1 MQKTLFNIS
10 KNWYN
15 IYGDSMNKTKIISQ
29 INQSNGSEESIKNLM
44 MNGIDLFLMNL
55 NIVNQDFCTET
66 MSIINKLNSE
76 LKKNVG
82 TILELKNNK
91 VHVNKILGGSACLKE
106 NDKIRIYMNH
116 IIGDE
121 TKLSVDYS
129 EIINEIKYDS
139 ILKLSNGNVELEVLD
154 KNEGFILCLVKKGG
168 IVYEFSE
175 INIPNI
181 RLERKFLT
189 KYNKDM
195 IKFASEIGIDYI
207 VLNSVS
213 GQEDVLEINDL
224 LINLG
229 NNHLGILTKINNKFA
244 LEEVED
250 IINTSEGVIISRD
263 ELALEVPIEKIPSVQ
278 KRIIDLCHTS
288 GKVSVVSIE
297 AEYDR
302 GKDSLNKSEVSDLAG
317 VVLEGTDA
325 VIVGS
330 TMHNKSYSI
339 ELIEEIERVIASS
352 EEDID
357 YDKFLSSAINT
368 ENEDT
373 TGNVACS
380 VAEISNRLN
389 CKAIVAP
396 TTSGYTARK
405 MSRFR
410 PKNFIIAIS
419 TDFETLRSL
428 SIYFGV
434 LPVYIENLKSLDDIV
449 SQAKKI
455 AMDYID
461 LSRGDKIIITGGYPF
476 KEVKHTNFI
485 EIEEL

>member
-1 MQKTLFNIS
+1 MKKTLFNIS

-15 IYGDSMNKTKIISQ
+15 NYGDTMNKTKIISK
-29 INQSNGSEESIKNLM
+29 INQSNSNNESIKDLM
-44 MNGIDLFLMNL
+44 MDGIDLFLMDL
-55 NIVNQDFCTET
+55 NVVNQDFCVET
-66 MSIINKLNSE
+66 INKINNLNKI

-91 VHVNKILGGSACLKE
+91 VHVNKILGGSANLKE

-116 IIGDE
+116 IVGDE
-121 TKLSVDYS
+121 TKLSVDYT
-129 EIINEIKYDS
+129 EIINEIKYDTV
-139 ILKLSNGNVELEVLD
+139 LKLSNGNVELQVLD

-168 IVYEFSE
+168 IVYEYSE
-175 INIPNI
+175 IDIPNI
-181 RLERKFLT
+181 RLKRKFLT
-189 KYNKDM
+189 KYNRDM

-229 NNHLGILTKINNKFA
+229 NNHLGILTEINNKFA
-244 LEEVED
+244 LEELED

-263 ELALEVPIEKIPSVQ
+263 ELALEVPIEKIPSIQ
-278 KRIIDLCHTS
+278 KRIIDACHIS

-302 GKDSLNKSEVSDLAG
+302 DKESLNKSEVSDLAS

-325 VIVGS
+325 IIIGS
-330 TMHNKSYSI
+330 TKHNKSYSI
-339 ELIEEIERVIASS
+339 ELIEEIKRVITSS

-357 YDKFLSSAINT
+357 YDKFLNSAIKT
-368 ENEDT
+368 ESENT

-389 CKAIVAP
+389 CKAIIAP
-396 TTSGYTARK
+396 TISGYTARK
-405 MSRFR
+405 MSRFK
-410 PKNFIIAIS
+410 PKNIIIAIS
-419 TDFETLRSL
+419 TDLETLRSL

-434 LPVYIENLKSLDDIV
+434 LPIYIENLKSLDDIV
-449 SQAKKI
+449 NQAKKI

-461 LSRGDKIIITGGYPF
+461 LSHGDKIIITGGYPF
-476 KEVKHTNFI
+476 REVKHTNFI